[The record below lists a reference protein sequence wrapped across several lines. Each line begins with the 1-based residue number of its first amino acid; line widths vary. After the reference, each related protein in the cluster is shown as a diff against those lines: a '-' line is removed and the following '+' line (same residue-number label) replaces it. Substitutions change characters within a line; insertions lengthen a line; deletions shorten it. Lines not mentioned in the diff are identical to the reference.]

1 VFSLVPGG
9 LNRRKEVAIPTNH
22 DSCVVKVHER
32 ERYEIRSHVH
42 VNAFFH
48 HRLAVSF
55 GDAHPYLKIRRFVHR
70 LEELAL
76 FRGDIWIAFGILTDV
91 VVVSP
96 DQPAVARNLFGELS
110 EVQIVSSAD
119 FSEDVVKVAPVD
131 EHHDSFMAISVGR
144 RSRCRH

>member
-1 VFSLVPGG
+1 VLPLVPGG
-9 LNRRKEVAIPTNH
+9 LNRRKEVAISTDH

-32 ERYEIRSHVH
+32 ERDEIRSHVH
-42 VNAFFH
+42 INAFFH

-55 GDAHPYLKIRRFVHR
+55 GHAHSHLEVRRFVHR
-70 LEELAL
+70 LEEFAL
-76 FRGDIWIAFGILTDV
+76 FRGDIWVAFGILTDV

-96 DQPAVARNLFGELS
+96 DQPAVAGDLFGELAKI
-110 EVQIVSSAD
+110 QIVSSTD

-131 EHHDSFMAISVGR
+131 EHHDSLMAISIGR